1 MLYDIRT
8 SEKAATTLETLTGV
22 NRTIWL
28 AEQYKNY
35 GRIDYTYAD
44 DVRNI
49 ITKHGGHYPDLNDLE
64 MVVTHITT
72 SSEKCRQIRQHG
84 IVDLVKAYE
93 FANSELR
100 QFLENYEIN
109 MVSALLAT
117 HNLFSRLASQTAE
130 MKGYQYPKEA
140 ENYTKILLE
149 KAK

>member
-44 DVRNI
+44 DDVRNI

-72 SSEKCRQIRQHG
+72 SSEKCRHFFEVILTFVVEHNRCFIKEFFLPVAEQVRLDIIFGCKG
-84 IVDLVKAYE
+84 IE
-93 FANSELR
+93 I
-100 QFLENYEIN
+100 FLSLKQLDHK
-109 MVSALLAT
+109 V
-117 HNLFSRLASQTAE
+117 
-130 MKGYQYPKEA
+130 
-140 ENYTKILLE
+140 
-149 KAK
+149 

>member
-35 GRIDYTYAD
+35 GRIDYTYADDD

-109 MVSALLAT
+109 IDIEAC
-117 HNLFSRLASQTAE
+117 RLTY
-130 MKGYQYPKEA
+130 KKEFMTYLMG
-140 ENYTKILLE
+140 NVHRIVTLKHVLHGL
-149 KAK
+149 